1 MTIQRFNFF
10 NVLRGDAVDSLAR
23 ARLQKWGCCMRTL
36 LSRATQVDPSFNVGV
51 GLVVIL
57 AVAEIF
63 AATSYYVGRV
73 RAARTPVQAVA
84 TSVARPVAPPV
95 STPAAANATAVVS
108 PATQTAP
115 SPEAVAQ
122 TPPPSLVDQLL
133 REGTELRDRGDT
145 TNALARFEEALD
157 SEPSNVT
164 VLEEIAKTYDSM
176 QVYDKSNEVWRKLHD
191 MGPSAGE
198 AYELA
203 DQRLKLGVPTPAT
216 TDAGVARASLDA
228 ASHRDV
234 AGNPEGSVMGITE
247 VKVAETSDPDAET
260 SLALQIGIKKQPGAT
275 IDHTKVKILVEF
287 YDTVGDKDVKLT
299 DADVNYEW
307 LTPKHDWADTNPEV
321 LSVSY
326 LRPKTRVGSPES
338 SLSEAAATV
347 RPGQKGRGTKGS
359 ATVGKRKY
367 LGYRIRIYYDDKLQ
381 AVQAEPSRL
390 LQLFPAAENT
400 SAQ

>member
-1 MTIQRFNFF
+1 
-10 NVLRGDAVDSLAR
+10 
-23 ARLQKWGCCMRTL
+23 MRTL
-36 LSRATQVDPSFNVGV
+36 LSRATQVDPSFNVGL
-51 GLVVIL
+51 GLVVII

-63 AATSYYVGRV
+63 AATSYYIGRI
-73 RAARTPVQAVA
+73 RPAQAVA
-84 TSVARPVAPPV
+84 TAVTRPAAPPV
-95 STPAAANATAVVS
+95 STPAMAP
-108 PATQTAP
+108 PATKAAP

-122 TPPPSLVDQLL
+122 TSPPTLVEQLL

-145 TNALARFEEALD
+145 TNALARFEEALE
-157 SEPSNVT
+157 SEPSNVQ

-176 QVYDKSNEVWRKLHD
+176 QLYDKSNDVWRKLHD

-198 AYELA
+198 AYALA
-203 DQRLKLGVPTPAT
+203 DQRLKLGVSTPAT
-216 TDAGVARASLDA
+216 TDAGMASASLDA

-234 AGNPEGSVMGITE
+234 AGNPEGPVMGITE
-247 VKVAETSDPDAET
+247 VKAAETPDPDAET
-260 SLALQIGIKKQPGAT
+260 NLALKIGIKKQPGTT

-307 LTPKHDWADTNPEV
+307 LTPKHDWSDTNPEV

-326 LRPKTRVGSPES
+326 LRPKTGVGSPQS

-347 RPGQKGRGTKGS
+347 RPGQKGRVKSSTADS
-359 ATVGKRKY
+359 GKRKY

-390 LQLFPAAENT
+390 LQLFPAAETN
-400 SAQ
+400 SVQ

>member
-1 MTIQRFNFF
+1 
-10 NVLRGDAVDSLAR
+10 
-23 ARLQKWGCCMRTL
+23 MRTL
-36 LSRATQVDPSFNVGV
+36 LSRATQIDPSFNVGL

-63 AATSYYVGRV
+63 AVTSYYVGRA
-73 RAARTPVQAVA
+73 RAARTSTQTVA
-84 TSVARPVAPPV
+84 TTIARPAAPPV
-95 STPAAANATAVVS
+95 STPAPAP

-115 SPEAVAQ
+115 SPEAVTQ

-133 REGTELRDRGDT
+133 REGVELRDRGDT

-157 SEPSNVT
+157 SEPSNVA

-176 QVYDKSNEVWRKLHD
+176 QLYDKSNDVWRKLHD

-216 TDAGVARASLDA
+216 IDAGMASASLDA
-228 ASHRDV
+228 AAHRDIG
-234 AGNPEGSVMGITE
+234 GNPEGSVMGITE
-247 VKVAETSDPDAET
+247 VKAAETPDPDAET
-260 SLALQIGIKKQPGAT
+260 NLALRIGIKKQPGAT

-299 DADVNYEW
+299 NADVNYEW
-307 LTPKHDWADTNPEV
+307 VTPKHDWTDANPEV

-326 LRPKTRVGSPES
+326 LRPKTAAVSSEV

-347 RPGQKGRGTKGS
+347 RPGQKRRDTKGS
-359 ATVGKRKY
+359 AADSGKRKY

-390 LQLFPAAENT
+390 LQLFPASESS
-400 SAQ
+400 SAP

>member
-1 MTIQRFNFF
+1 MGFI
-10 NVLRGDAVDSLAR
+10 
-23 ARLQKWGCCMRTL
+23 CCMRTL
-36 LSRATQVDPSFNVGV
+36 LSRATQVDPSFNVGL

-63 AATSYYVGRV
+63 AVTSYYIGRI
-73 RAARTPVQAVA
+73 RPEPTPAQAVA
-84 TSVARPVAPPV
+84 TTVPRPAAPPV
-95 STPAAANATAVVS
+95 STPAIAP
-108 PATQTAP
+108 PATKTAP
-115 SPEAVAQ
+115 SPEALAQ
-122 TPPPSLVDQLL
+122 TPALSLVDQLV

-157 SEPSNVT
+157 SEPSNVN

-176 QVYDKSNEVWRKLHD
+176 QLYDKSNEVWRKLHD
-191 MGPSAGE
+191 MGPSAGA

-203 DQRLKLGVPTPAT
+203 DQRLKLGVSTPAT
-216 TDAGVARASLDA
+216 TDAGMASASVDA

-234 AGNPEGSVMGITE
+234 GGNSEGSVMGITE
-247 VKVAETSDPDAET
+247 VKAAETPDPDAET
-260 SLALQIGIKKQPGAT
+260 NLVLKIGIKKQPGT
-275 IDHTKVKILVEF
+275 TVDHTKVKILVEF

-307 LTPKHDWADTNPEV
+307 ITPKHDWADTSPEV

-326 LRPKTRVGSPES
+326 LRPKTGVGSPET
-338 SLSEAAATV
+338 SLSEAAATI
-347 RPGQKGRGTKGS
+347 RPGQKGRVKSSTADS
-359 ATVGKRKY
+359 GKRKY

-390 LQLFPAAENT
+390 LQLFPAAENSST
-400 SAQ
+400 Q

>member
-1 MTIQRFNFF
+1 
-10 NVLRGDAVDSLAR
+10 
-23 ARLQKWGCCMRTL
+23 MRTL
-36 LSRATQVDPSFNVGV
+36 LSRATQIDPSFNVGL

-63 AATSYYVGRV
+63 AVTSYYVGRA
-73 RAARTPVQAVA
+73 RAAQTSTQTVA
-84 TSVARPVAPPV
+84 TTIARPAAPPV
-95 STPAAANATAVVS
+95 STPAPAP

-133 REGTELRDRGDT
+133 REGIELRDRGDT
-145 TNALARFEEALD
+145 TNGLARFEEALD
-157 SEPSNVT
+157 SEPSNVA

-176 QVYDKSNEVWRKLHD
+176 QLYDKSNDVWRKLHD

-203 DQRLKLGVPTPAT
+203 DQRLKLGVPTPVT
-216 TDAGVARASLDA
+216 IDAGMASASLDA
-228 ASHRDV
+228 AAHRDIG
-234 AGNPEGSVMGITE
+234 GNPEGSVMGITE
-247 VKVAETSDPDAET
+247 VKAAETPDPDAET
-260 SLALQIGIKKQPGAT
+260 NLALRIGIKKQPGAT

-299 DADVNYEW
+299 NADVNYEW
-307 LTPKHDWADTNPEV
+307 VTPKHDWTDANPEV

-326 LRPKTRVGSPES
+326 LRPKTAAVSSEA

-347 RPGQKGRGTKGS
+347 RPGQKRRDTKGS
-359 ATVGKRKY
+359 AADSGKRKY

-390 LQLFPAAENT
+390 LQLFPASESS
-400 SAQ
+400 SAP

>member
-1 MTIQRFNFF
+1 
-10 NVLRGDAVDSLAR
+10 
-23 ARLQKWGCCMRTL
+23 MRTL
-36 LSRATQVDPSFNVGV
+36 LSRATQVDPSFNVGL

-63 AATSYYVGRV
+63 AASSYYLGRV
-73 RAARTPVQAVA
+73 RAARTPAQAVA

-95 STPAAANATAVVS
+95 STPAAANATAVAP

-203 DQRLKLGVPTPAT
+203 DQRLKSGVPTPAT
-216 TDAGVARASLDA
+216 TDAGVANASLDA

-247 VKVAETSDPDAET
+247 VKAAETSDPDAET
-260 SLALQIGIKKQPGAT
+260 NLALQIGIKKQPGAT

-307 LTPKHDWADTNPEV
+307 LTPKHDWTDANPEI

-326 LRPKTRVGSPES
+326 LRPKTGVGSPES

-359 ATVGKRKY
+359 ATDGKRKY

-390 LQLFPAAENT
+390 LQLFPAAENS

>member
-1 MTIQRFNFF
+1 MGFIYR
-10 NVLRGDAVDSLAR
+10 
-23 ARLQKWGCCMRTL
+23 MRTL
-36 LSRATQVDPSFNVGV
+36 LSRATQVDPSFNVGL

-63 AATSYYVGRV
+63 AVTSYYVGQIRPG
-73 RAARTPVQAVA
+73 RMPAQGVA
-84 TSVARPVAPPV
+84 TSVTRPAAPPV
-95 STPAAANATAVVS
+95 STPAIAP
-108 PATQTAP
+108 PATKTAP
-115 SPEAVAQ
+115 SPEAPAQ
-122 TPPPSLVDQLL
+122 TPPPSLVDQLV
-133 REGTELRDRGDT
+133 REGTQLRDRGDT

-157 SEPSNVT
+157 SEPSNVS

-176 QVYDKSNEVWRKLHD
+176 QLYDKSNEVWRKLHD
-191 MGPSAGE
+191 MGPSAGA

-203 DQRLKLGVPTPAT
+203 DQRLKLGVSGPAT
-216 TDAGVARASLDA
+216 TDVGMAGAPVETASR
-228 ASHRDV
+228 RDV
-234 AGNPEGSVMGITE
+234 GGSPEGSVMGITE
-247 VKVAETSDPDAET
+247 VKAAETPDQDAET
-260 SLALQIGIKKQPGAT
+260 NLALKIGIKKQPGT
-275 IDHTKVKILVEF
+275 TVDHTKVKILVEF

-326 LRPKTRVGSPES
+326 LRPKTGVGSPET

-347 RPGQKGRGTKGS
+347 RPGQKGRVKSSTADS
-359 ATVGKRKY
+359 GKRKY

-390 LQLFPAAENT
+390 LQLFPAAENS